1 VFELRNEEV
10 STKTTSAEST
20 SAEST
25 STPVD
30 MSEKVRF
37 EKAALRISLNDES
50 PTYLSPEQK
59 RASRKLYYPQDN

>member
-1 VFELRNEEV
+1 MFELRNEEV
-10 STKTTSAEST
+10 STKTT

-59 RASRKLYYPQDN
+59 RVSRKLYYPQDNDSVDV